1 MKLSSQDPPRP
12 PRLLGRPPVGLGPGR
27 LRPLPPLPRVPGG
40 GRHLPGGLLGGGPPG
55 RRPPLVRL
63 LRGGR
68 GRPGAAPLRPGA
80 AAQGQ
85 EVRPGGGRRAA
96 AAGGA
101 VGGGVRVS
109 AIKAWM
115 WIIFVEII

>member
-1 MKLSSQDPPRP
+1 MKFPFQDPPRP
-12 PRLLGRPPVGLGPGR
+12 PRLLRRPPLGLGPGR

-40 GRHLPGGLLGGGPPG
+40 GRHLPGRLLGNGRSPG
-55 RRPPLVRL
+55 DLPLVRL
-63 LRGGR
+63 LRGRR
-68 GRPGAAPLRPGA
+68 GGAGAAPLRPGA

-85 EVRPGGGRRAA
+85 EVRAGGGRRAA

-109 AIKAWM
+109 AR
-115 WIIFVEII
+115 